1 MPEAVSPQACSPLRG
16 HNEARVVQRGADE
29 PGVTLTERRLVSLV
43 QVAAWPDTVEAVTDT
58 VASLLRCAPPQP
70 PSGSSGDA
78 EGAILAVAPGRLLVE
93 SRDARLAARLAEQIG
108 PDLGAVTDL
117 SHARIAIRV
126 AGPRAAWVLAKGL
139 ALDLHPQAFPP
150 MKVAQSAVHEVGVIL
165 RRLSAD
171 KLGGDKLGGD
181 SFDLYVYRGFALSF
195 WEWLTEAAAETGFR
209 VDPPGSA

>member
-1 MPEAVSPQACSPLRG
+1 MRIGDCGSDLCSSDL
-16 HNEARVVQRGADE
+16 
-29 PGVTLTERRLVSLV
+29 
-43 QVAAWPDTVEAVTDT
+43 
-58 VASLLRCAPPQP
+58 

-93 SRDARLAARLAEQIG
+93 SHDARLAARLAEQIG
-108 PDLGAVTDL
+108 ADLGAVTDL

-165 RRLSAD
+165 RRLSPE
-171 KLGGDKLGGD
+171 KLGGGKHGSDRLGGD